1 MRARQGKSNATH
13 GAQNMFVIVSL
24 LAGPVRDTDRQY
36 ISSSG
41 AERAEVGNVSELL
54 TDRIVF
60 DEASNNRRL

>member
-1 MRARQGKSNATH
+1 
-13 GAQNMFVIVSL
+13 MFVIVSL